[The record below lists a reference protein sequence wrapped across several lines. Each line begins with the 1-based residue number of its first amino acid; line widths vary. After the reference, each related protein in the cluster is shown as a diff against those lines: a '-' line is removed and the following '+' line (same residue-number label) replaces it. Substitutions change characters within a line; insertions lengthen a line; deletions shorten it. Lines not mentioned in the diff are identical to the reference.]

1 MFLKICWLLFNN
13 LYISIK
19 LRLCKENYLAQKKNW
34 IYQWQNQKD
43 NKKNDKILKKY
54 WKKIY
59 QNKTFLILKAGLAT
73 IY

>member
-1 MFLKICWLLFNN
+1 M
-13 LYISIK
+13 
-19 LRLCKENYLAQKKNW
+19 AQKKNW
-34 IYQWQNQKD
+34 RYQWQNQKD